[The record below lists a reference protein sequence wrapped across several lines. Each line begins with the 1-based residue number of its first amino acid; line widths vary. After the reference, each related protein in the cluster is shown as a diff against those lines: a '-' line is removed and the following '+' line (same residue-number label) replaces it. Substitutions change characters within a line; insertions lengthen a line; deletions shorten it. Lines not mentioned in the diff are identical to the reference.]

1 MLDPIFYITNILII
15 TTLICLKNYG
25 YYKIKKRK
33 ILIILYILDI
43 LYTFRF
49 YLMAGF
55 LLPVL
60 YIERENSIYKFVI
73 IIISLLFIPL
83 GIYKFCLIIKNLN
96 KLENS
101 KIKKEA
107 FVMGIMDIFQ
117 IFTQNIFLIILDN
130 MLN

>member
-1 MLDPIFYITNILII
+1 MLDPIFYIINILII

-25 YYKIKKRK
+25 YYKIKNRI
-33 ILIILYILDI
+33 ILIFLYILDI

-60 YIERENSIYKFVI
+60 YIERENNIYKFI
-73 IIISLLFIPL
+73 IMIISLFFIPL

-96 KLENS
+96 KLENN

-107 FVMGIMDIFQ
+107 LIMGIIDIFQ

>member
-1 MLDPIFYITNILII
+1 MLDPIFYIINILII

>member
-1 MLDPIFYITNILII
+1 MLDPILYITNILII

-49 YLMAGF
+49 YLIAGF

-60 YIERENSIYKFVI
+60 YIERENSIYKFII

-107 FVMGIMDIFQ
+107 IIMGLMDIFQ

>member
-1 MLDPIFYITNILII
+1 MLDPILYITNILII

-49 YLMAGF
+49 YLIAGF
-55 LLPVL
+55 LLPIL

>member
-1 MLDPIFYITNILII
+1 MLDPILYITNILII

-60 YIERENSIYKFVI
+60 YIERENSIYKFII

-96 KLENS
+96 KLANKLE
-101 KIKKEA
+101 KE
-107 FVMGIMDIFQ
+107 
-117 IFTQNIFLIILDN
+117 
-130 MLN
+130 

>member
-1 MLDPIFYITNILII
+1 MLDPIFYIINILII

-49 YLMAGF
+49 YLIAGF
-55 LLPVL
+55 LLPIL

-96 KLENS
+96 KLENN

-107 FVMGIMDIFQ
+107 LIMGIIDIFQ

>member
-1 MLDPIFYITNILII
+1 MLDPILYITNILII

-49 YLMAGF
+49 YLIAGF
-55 LLPVL
+55 LLPIL
-60 YIERENSIYKFVI
+60 YIERENSVYKFII

-107 FVMGIMDIFQ
+107 IIMGIMDIFQ

>member
-1 MLDPIFYITNILII
+1 MLDPIFYIINILII

-60 YIERENSIYKFVI
+60 YIERENSIYKFII

-107 FVMGIMDIFQ
+107 IIMGIMDIFQ

>member
-1 MLDPIFYITNILII
+1 MLDPILYITNILII

-49 YLMAGF
+49 YLIAGF

-60 YIERENSIYKFVI
+60 YIERENSIYKFII

-107 FVMGIMDIFQ
+107 IIMGIMDIFQ

>member
-1 MLDPIFYITNILII
+1 MLDPILYITNILII

-49 YLMAGF
+49 YLIAGF
-55 LLPVL
+55 LLPIL
-60 YIERENSIYKFVI
+60 YIERENSIYKFII

-107 FVMGIMDIFQ
+107 IIMGIMDIFQ

-130 MLN
+130 MFN

>member
-1 MLDPIFYITNILII
+1 MLDPILYITNILII

-60 YIERENSIYKFVI
+60 YIERENSIYKFII

-107 FVMGIMDIFQ
+107 IIMGRMDIFQ

>member
-1 MLDPIFYITNILII
+1 MLDQILYITNILII

-60 YIERENSIYKFVI
+60 YIERENSIYKFII

-107 FVMGIMDIFQ
+107 IIMGIMDIFQ

>member
-1 MLDPIFYITNILII
+1 MLDPILYITNILII

-33 ILIILYILDI
+33 ILLILYILDI

-60 YIERENSIYKFVI
+60 YIERENSIYKFII

-107 FVMGIMDIFQ
+107 IIMGIMDVFQ

>member
-1 MLDPIFYITNILII
+1 MLDPIFYIINILII

-60 YIERENSIYKFVI
+60 YIERENSIYKFII

-107 FVMGIMDIFQ
+107 IIMEIMDIFQ

>member
-1 MLDPIFYITNILII
+1 MLDPIFYIINILII

-43 LYTFRF
+43 LYTFKF

-60 YIERENSIYKFVI
+60 YIERENSIYKFII

-107 FVMGIMDIFQ
+107 IIMEIMDIFQ

>member
-1 MLDPIFYITNILII
+1 MLDPILYITNILII
-15 TTLICLKNYG
+15 TTLICLKNYR

-60 YIERENSIYKFVI
+60 YIERENSIYKFII

>member
-1 MLDPIFYITNILII
+1 MLDPILYITNILII
-15 TTLICLKNYG
+15 TTLICLKNYR

-60 YIERENSIYKFVI
+60 YIERENSIYKFII

-107 FVMGIMDIFQ
+107 IIMGIMDVFQ

>member
-1 MLDPIFYITNILII
+1 MLDPILYITNILII

-25 YYKIKKRK
+25 YDKIKKRK

-60 YIERENSIYKFVI
+60 YIERENSIYKFII

-107 FVMGIMDIFQ
+107 IIMGIMDIFQ

>member
-1 MLDPIFYITNILII
+1 MLDPIFYIINILII

-60 YIERENSIYKFVI
+60 YIERENSIYKFII

>member
-1 MLDPIFYITNILII
+1 MLDPILYITNILII

-49 YLMAGF
+49 YLIAGF
-55 LLPVL
+55 LLPIL
-60 YIERENSIYKFVI
+60 YIERENSIYKFII

-107 FVMGIMDIFQ
+107 IIMRIMDIFQ

>member
-1 MLDPIFYITNILII
+1 MLDPILYITNILII

-60 YIERENSIYKFVI
+60 YIERENSIYKFII

-107 FVMGIMDIFQ
+107 IIMEIMDIFQ

>member
-1 MLDPIFYITNILII
+1 MLDPILYITNILII

-60 YIERENSIYKFVI
+60 YIERENSIYKFII

-83 GIYKFCLIIKNLN
+83 GIYNFCLIIKNLN

-107 FVMGIMDIFQ
+107 IIMGIMDVFQ

>member
-1 MLDPIFYITNILII
+1 MLDPIFYIINILII

-49 YLMAGF
+49 YLIAGF

-60 YIERENSIYKFVI
+60 YIERENSIYKFII

-107 FVMGIMDIFQ
+107 IIMGIMDIFQ

>member
-1 MLDPIFYITNILII
+1 MLDPIFYIINILII

-49 YLMAGF
+49 YLIAGF
-55 LLPVL
+55 LLPIL

>member
-1 MLDPIFYITNILII
+1 MSDPILYITNILII

-49 YLMAGF
+49 YLIAGF
-55 LLPVL
+55 LLPIL
-60 YIERENSIYKFVI
+60 YIERENSIYKFII

-107 FVMGIMDIFQ
+107 IIMGIMDIFQ

>member
-1 MLDPIFYITNILII
+1 
-15 TTLICLKNYG
+15 
-25 YYKIKKRK
+25 
-33 ILIILYILDI
+33 
-43 LYTFRF
+43 
-49 YLMAGF
+49 MAGF

-60 YIERENSIYKFVI
+60 YIERENSIYKFII

-107 FVMGIMDIFQ
+107 IIMGIMDIFQ

>member
-1 MLDPIFYITNILII
+1 MLDPIFYIINILII

-25 YYKIKKRK
+25 YYKIKNRI
-33 ILIILYILDI
+33 ILIFLYILDI

-96 KLENS
+96 KLENN

-107 FVMGIMDIFQ
+107 LIIGIIDIFQ

>member
-1 MLDPIFYITNILII
+1 MLDPILYITNILII

-49 YLMAGF
+49 YLIAGF
-55 LLPVL
+55 LLPIL
-60 YIERENSIYKFVI
+60 YIERENSIYKFII

-107 FVMGIMDIFQ
+107 IIMGIIDIFQ

>member
-1 MLDPIFYITNILII
+1 MLDPILYITNILII

-49 YLMAGF
+49 YLIAGF
-55 LLPVL
+55 LLPIL
-60 YIERENSIYKFVI
+60 YIERENSIYKFII

-107 FVMGIMDIFQ
+107 IIMGIMDIFQ

>member
-1 MLDPIFYITNILII
+1 MLDPIFYIINILII

-55 LLPVL
+55 LLPIL
-60 YIERENSIYKFVI
+60 YIERENSIYKFII

-107 FVMGIMDIFQ
+107 IIMGIMDIFQ

>member
-1 MLDPIFYITNILII
+1 MLDPILYITNILII

-49 YLMAGF
+49 YLIAGF
-55 LLPVL
+55 LLPIL
-60 YIERENSIYKFVI
+60 YIERENSIYKFII

-107 FVMGIMDIFQ
+107 IIMEIMDIFQ
-117 IFTQNIFLIILDN
+117 IFTQNIFLIIIL
-130 MLN
+130 

>member
-1 MLDPIFYITNILII
+1 MLDPILYITNILII

-60 YIERENSIYKFVI
+60 YIERENSIYKFII

>member
-1 MLDPIFYITNILII
+1 MLDPILYITNILII

-60 YIERENSIYKFVI
+60 YIERENSIYKFII

-107 FVMGIMDIFQ
+107 IIMGIMDIFQ

>member
-1 MLDPIFYITNILII
+1 MLDPILYITNILII
-15 TTLICLKNYG
+15 ITLICLKNYG
-25 YYKIKKRK
+25 YYKIKNRI
-33 ILIILYILDI
+33 ILIFLYILDI

-60 YIERENSIYKFVI
+60 YIERENNIYKFI
-73 IIISLLFIPL
+73 IMIISLLFIPL

-96 KLENS
+96 KLENN

-107 FVMGIMDIFQ
+107 LIMGITDIFQ

>member
-1 MLDPIFYITNILII
+1 MLDPIFYIINILII

-60 YIERENSIYKFVI
+60 YIERENSIYKFII

-107 FVMGIMDIFQ
+107 IIMGIMDVFQ

>member
-1 MLDPIFYITNILII
+1 MLDPILYITNILII

-60 YIERENSIYKFVI
+60 YIERENSIYKFII

-107 FVMGIMDIFQ
+107 IIMGIMDVFQ